1 MVDRLAAIERV
12 MALRQDVERGHI
24 RGHRLRY
31 RVLAPD
37 PRGREHKFG
46 LITFVFNPYSDTI
59 SAYRSV
65 FRQPM
70 APGMLTLST
79 EDGSPTFFQ
88 STDMAGMGG
97 SIADSYIFHS
107 WAGGGKFCIRTR
119 RNRDNLPAKGTLRA
133 GHTLEFTAGPLKGS
147 EFKVETIDRTTETIC
162 LSGTVRRRDWN
173 QIVWEKPATFA
184 GVDLGPAQTGKVE
197 YTTGKIGRGSGHIYN
212 GPNDFTFHS
221 GYLSRFPGNL
231 RIDTQN
237 RRRIRLTVIEAT
249 LGGWRIEPATLLDNG
264 WLRILAN
271 DGKMLWQAPMS
282 TDKTTPYQY
291 VYTDARDAI
300 RAESQ
305 ITVQIV
311 TGVTIPTPT
320 RFAGFSWTVP
330 DVPDPPP
337 PPTDAKSLGLALAL
351 GKPISQGDGGAR
363 ELGIG
368 LRPGQPAQDGEAT
381 PNDLHVGVGLGQPG
395 QDGTITPREL
405 EAGIALGQAA
415 AVRREAPEFF
425 ASQTAI
431 QIYDD
436 QIAAAVDGWLADMHA
451 TAGSGFT
458 HPRPQQA
465 PQPDPPP
472 APSRGF

>member
-1 MVDRLAAIERV
+1 MPAWTLDRPR
-12 MALRQDVERGHI
+12 
-24 RGHRLRY
+24 
-31 RVLAPD
+31 
-37 PRGREHKFG
+37 RGR
-46 LITFVFNPYSDTI
+46 
-59 SAYRSV
+59 
-65 FRQPM
+65 
-70 APGMLTLST
+70 
-79 EDGSPTFFQ
+79 
-88 STDMAGMGG
+88 
-97 SIADSYIFHS
+97 
-107 WAGGGKFCIRTR
+107 W
-119 RNRDNLPAKGTLRA
+119 
-133 GHTLEFTAGPLKGS
+133 
-147 EFKVETIDRTTETIC
+147 
-162 LSGTVRRRDWN
+162 
-173 QIVWEKPATFA
+173 
-184 GVDLGPAQTGKVE
+184 E
-197 YTTGKIGRGSGHIYN
+197 YTTGKIGRGTGHVYTGPADFNFHNGSSSG
-212 GPNDFTFHS
+212 
-221 GYLSRFPGNL
+221 RFPGSLLIN
-231 RIDTQN
+231 TQN
-237 RRRIRLTVIEAT
+237 RRRINIQISQGGLT
-249 LGGWRIEPATLLDNG
+249 GWRIDPATLLDTG
-264 WLRILAN
+264 WLRILGN

-282 TDKTTPYQY
+282 TDKFHPYQY
-291 VYTDARDAI
+291 VYTDARNAI

-311 TGVTIPTPT
+311 TGVTIPATT

-381 PNDLHVGVGLGQPG
+381 PNDLHVGVALGQPG